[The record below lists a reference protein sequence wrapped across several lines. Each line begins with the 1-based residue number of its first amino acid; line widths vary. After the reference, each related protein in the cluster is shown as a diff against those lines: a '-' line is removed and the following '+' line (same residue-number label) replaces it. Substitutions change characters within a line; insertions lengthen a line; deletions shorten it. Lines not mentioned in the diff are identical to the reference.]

1 MKLHHTKHHQ
11 TYVSGLNAA
20 EEAYAA
26 ADSTSKKIAL
36 QSALKFNGGGHIN
49 HSLFW
54 TNLSPSKAQGGKIVA
69 GGQLEKAIVCD
80 FGSVEEFKKAMN
92 AKTAAIQGSGWGW
105 LVRIFLSVAFV
116 IAHSFRRDMIQQAR
130 NSKF

>member
-11 TYVSGLNAA
+11 TYVNGLNAA

-26 ADSTSKKIAL
+26 TDSVPKKIAL

-54 TNLSPSKAQGGKIVA
+54 KNLSPAKEVGGKVVS
-69 GGQLEKAIVCD
+69 GGALEKALTKD
-80 FGSVEEFKKAMN
+80 FGSVAEFQKKMN
-92 AKTAAIQGSGWGW
+92 AATAAIQGSGWGW
-105 LVRIFLSVAFV
+105 LVSTLIMAKQVFYSCLIMSA
-116 IAHSFRRDMIQQAR
+116 
-130 NSKF
+130 